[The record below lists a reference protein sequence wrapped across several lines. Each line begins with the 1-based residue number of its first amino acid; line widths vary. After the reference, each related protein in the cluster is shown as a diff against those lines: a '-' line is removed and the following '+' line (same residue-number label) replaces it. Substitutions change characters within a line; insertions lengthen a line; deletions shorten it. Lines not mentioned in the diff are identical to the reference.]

1 MKRQSETNLDRW
13 AGRRKA
19 FFDENKR
26 LADKLARQRGG
37 MCLSGPQRKSEKW
50 LWKCNDPTHKPWKA
64 KLFQVEGFGGRKGSW
79 CPLCRTS
86 SWAKRRN
93 KRFAENKKLA
103 DKLAKEKLGRC
114 LSGPRRKHDK
124 WRWKCNNDDHKEW
137 QATLCQIEGS
147 GKKLGSWCPRCS
159 GRNVPKKEL
168 QEWAK
173 RFGGKLVKQASSTV
187 KPSIWWCKHHD
198 NFTRIY
204 NNMKQTGTFCPDCS
218 ASFGERK
225 CKAAMEQLFG
235 VKFVKRRF
243 SDMKGIGGKSLE
255 IDLYNDE
262 LKLGLEHQ
270 GAQHFIRKKYFGE
283 HKYDGVREHDRRKK
297 AYCAKRGITLIEIH
311 QVGEKTPDNK
321 LKEAIREQLLK
332 KNFPLPPNF
341 EKINVLLDV
350 AALPSLQEDKWE
362 ETKAEAARR
371 GWRVV
376 SKKYLGCLTIHHFIC
391 DQGHQVEIRPSYLI
405 WGDGCRRCE
414 QRPVAAE
421 DGRLFDSMSEAAESL
436 GTSVS
441 NVSSGI
447 SKNGR
452 VRGQRLAAIGHKQL
466 NALRKM
472 RSRDRMVAV
481 AAIFAALPVRPRVGE
496 SNGKPVLLGDGRI
509 FPSSYEA
516 ARAVG
521 VSGNV
526 AYAAATRTK
535 GKINGI
541 RIAQITNEQRDVFKQ
556 KPSLIDA
563 FWRDRPLGP
572 RKFMTRRRGMVTSL
586 LEVFDGVREASEAMG
601 VSEQQVCDY
610 ARREKELKGR
620 RLWYL
625 SQEELTLLR
634 NKKVKTSD
642 LLKKKKIQGH
652 TPPMF
657 ATRKKDKT

>member
-1 MKRQSETNLDRW
+1 
-13 AGRRKA
+13 
-19 FFDENKR
+19 
-26 LADKLARQRGG
+26 
-37 MCLSGPQRKSEKW
+37 
-50 LWKCNDPTHKPWKA
+50 
-64 KLFQVEGFGGRKGSW
+64 
-79 CPLCRTS
+79 
-86 SWAKRRN
+86 
-93 KRFAENKKLA
+93 
-103 DKLAKEKLGRC
+103 
-114 LSGPRRKHDK
+114 
-124 WRWKCNNDDHKEW
+124 
-137 QATLCQIEGS
+137 
-147 GKKLGSWCPRCS
+147 
-159 GRNVPKKEL
+159 
-168 QEWAK
+168 
-173 RFGGKLVKQASSTV
+173 
-187 KPSIWWCKHHD
+187 
-198 NFTRIY
+198 
-204 NNMKQTGTFCPDCS
+204 
-218 ASFGERK
+218 
-225 CKAAMEQLFG
+225 MEQLFG

-332 KNFPLPPNF
+332 KKFPLPPNF
-341 EKINVLLDV
+341 EKINVLLDA

-405 WGDGCRRCE
+405 WGDGCRRCQ

-421 DGRLFDSMSEAAESL
+421 DGSMFDSISGAAESL

-447 SKNGR
+447 RKNGR
-452 VRGQRLAAIGHKQL
+452 VRGQRLAVIGHMQL

-472 RSRDRMVAV
+472 RIRDRMVAV
-481 AAIFAALPVRPRVGE
+481 AAIFAALPVRPKVGE
-496 SNGKPVLLGDGRI
+496 SNGKPVLLGDGRM
-509 FPSSYEA
+509 FSSAYA
-516 ARAVG
+516 AGRAVG
-521 VSGNV
+521 VDERGANS
-526 AYAAATRTK
+526 AAKRPK

-541 RIAQITNEQRDVFKQ
+541 RIAQITPQQYEEFAKSPALVE
-556 KPSLIDA
+556 A
-563 FWRDRPLGP
+563 FWRERPLGP
-572 RKFMTRRRGMVTSL
+572 RKFMTRRRGLVTSL
-586 LEVFDGVREASEAMG
+586 QEVFDGVREASEAMG

-610 ARREKELKGR
+610 TRREKELKGR

-625 SQEELTLLR
+625 SQEDLALLR
-634 NKKVKTSD
+634 DKKVKPSD

-652 TPPMF
+652 ALPTF
-657 ATRKKDKT
+657 ATCKEVKT